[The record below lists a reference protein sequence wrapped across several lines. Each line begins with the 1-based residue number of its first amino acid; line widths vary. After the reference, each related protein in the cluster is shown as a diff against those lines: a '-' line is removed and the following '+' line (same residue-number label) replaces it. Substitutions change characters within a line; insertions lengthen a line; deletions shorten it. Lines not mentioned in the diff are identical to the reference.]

1 MFPTSIYAAR
11 RKGCLVRRID
21 STRDQSAALFAVVVA
36 VVTALRLAAIFVT
49 PLELHAD
56 EMRYAVWARD
66 LDWGYETKPPAIAWL
81 IAATT
86 QVFGAESPI
95 AMRAPAPLL
104 QAVAARI
111 VFAIGARVGGARIG
125 AAAGLILCLAPFS
138 SLASFLMTTD
148 VLAMPFYAG
157 ATFCALAMAQ
167 SQRQARRWAFA
178 LGLLLGV
185 GFLCRYSTFYIGVGA
200 FGALM
205 ALRAAKERGFVGGS
219 SAIPV
224 LALFWRAGLAFGF
237 VIWPHGLWLAQHDW
251 ASVAHLADNAAL
263 GQSGSGFVAAAQFVL
278 ESGVVFGPFAWIA
291 LALGGRGL
299 FRHATAQTVLLGFL
313 AGVPVVISLCLAL
326 LGEANANWIAAGFP
340 ALAVLAAQTGL
351 MVVNRA
357 GHWLGGALAAIACLV
372 IAEPGLADRLGMEN
386 GLKRLRG
393 WEAFAAQASMI
404 GRQAPADLWI
414 ADSNATLSALRYFRP
429 DQPAMKAQSWLAT
442 AQASSAP
449 GGALYFATNAGDAD
463 AVRARG
469 FRLRAIADL
478 SAPLGPR
485 LTRRWSVYW
494 VEPGELAPARR
505 PAQLATSSP
514 VLSAMIEPTSP

>member
-81 IAATT
+81 IAAMT
-86 QVFGAESPI
+86 QVFGAESAM

-104 QAVAARI
+104 QVVAAGV

-157 ATFCALAMAQ
+157 ATFFALGMLQ
-167 SQRQARRWAFA
+167 PSQQARRWAFA
-178 LGLLLGV
+178 FGLALGA
-185 GFLCRYSTFYIGVGA
+185 GFLCRYSTLYIAAGA
-200 FGALM
+200 FGALI
-205 ALRAAKERGFVGGS
+205 ALRAAKARGFVGGS

-224 LALFWRAGLAFGF
+224 FALFWRAGLAFGF
-237 VIWPHGLWLAQHDW
+237 VVWPHCLWLAQHDW
-251 ASVAHLADNAAL
+251 ASVAHLGDNAAL
-263 GQSGSGFVAAAQFVL
+263 GQSGSGFAAAVQFML

-291 LALGGRGL
+291 LALGGRGF
-299 FRHATAQTVLLGFL
+299 FRNATAETVLLAFI
-313 AGVPVVISLCLAL
+313 AGVPMVVVVCLAL

-372 IAEPGLADRLGMEN
+372 IAEPGLADRIGMEN

-393 WEAFAAQASMI
+393 WKNFATQAAAL
-404 GRQAPADLWI
+404 GELAPADLWI
-414 ADSNATLSALRYFRP
+414 TDSNATLSALRYRWP
-429 DQPAMKAQSWLAT
+429 DQPAMTAQSWLAT
-442 AQASSAP
+442 ARASSVP
-449 GGALYFATNAGDAD
+449 GGALYFATNAVDAD
-463 AVRARG
+463 VIRASG

-485 LTRRWSVYW
+485 LTRRWTVYA
-494 VEPGELAPARR
+494 VEPRTPPPVRR
-505 PAQLATSSP
+505 PAQLASSP